1 MGIKTVAI
9 YSEADADSLHI
20 KLADESYCVGPAN
33 MQDSYFNMNAI
44 LTIALATKS
53 EAIHPGYGMLSE
65 NYEFAAKCEENNI
78 CFIGPKSSV
87 LKKMCNKIE
96 IKKFMKNCGIPVIPG
111 NCVGNDID
119 KVKAEAQKIGYP
131 VIIKTQNGG
140 GGRGIKIVYEE
151 ENLEK
156 AVNEAISEGKKFSKC
171 DKIYIEKYLFPVK
184 HIEFQVVADKFKNVV
199 ILGERDCSIQVNNQK
214 IIEEAP
220 CYGLD
225 SELRDNLLTM
235 CTNAIK
241 KSDYYGVGTLE
252 FLMGKDKKFYFMEM
266 NCRIQ
271 VNNQKIIEE
280 APCYGLDSELRDN
293 LLTMCTNAIKKS
305 DYYGVGTLEFLMGK
319 DKKFYFMEMNCRI
332 QVEYPV
338 TELVT
343 GINIIKTQIMIA
355 NDKKIKFKQSDIK
368 LRGHAIECRIN
379 LCNKNSENIVT
390 KLSIPKLE
398 NIEFHTYID
407 ENCNIPVFYD
417 SMIGKLIVYGD
428 TRSEAIA
435 KMKFVL
441 QNIYID
447 GLNTNL
453 ETHKNILTDNDFIK
467 YNYYTDFMSKR
478 QNKFIKRY
486 LSAREKLNAI
496 VDAETFSELD
506 QTIVS
511 DNILD
516 FADYDNKL
524 KKAKDVTGE
533 TEAVIYGT
541 SKIGKHDVVIF
552 VMDANFMMGTMGR
565 VVGEK
570 ITRAFELATERELPV
585 VGIAVSGGARMQE
598 GVFSLMQM
606 AKTSAAVKKHGD
618 AGLLYVSVITNPT
631 LGGVSASFASLAD
644 IIIAESN
651 AVYGFSGRRIIEE
664 ALGKKLPKDFQSAQ
678 LCKKYGMVDV
688 VADFKDIKG
697 ILENILKIHSTK
709 FEVIK

>member
-1 MGIKTVAI
+1 MFSKILIANRGEIAVKIIETCKEMGIKTVAI

-271 VNNQKIIEE
+271 V
-280 APCYGLDSELRDN
+280 
-293 LLTMCTNAIKKS
+293 
-305 DYYGVGTLEFLMGK
+305 
-319 DKKFYFMEMNCRI
+319 
-332 QVEYPV
+332 EYPV

-407 ENCNIPVFYD
+407 ENCKIPVFYD

-618 AGLLYVSVITNPT
+618 AGLLYVSVINNPT